1 MKVRYKETGK
11 TDDHVELGDDGQL
24 VGFGDP
30 FQAVKRWCTPW
41 ARGVKS
47 GLLYFITPD
56 TFDDWQ
62 LVEATDDERR
72 RLRDAGFQ
80 V

>member
-1 MKVRYKETGK
+1 MRVRYREAGK
-11 TDDHVELGDDGQL
+11 TDHVELGDDGQL

-30 FQAVKRWCTPW
+30 FPDASDDPEPYTI
-41 ARGVKS
+41 G
-47 GLLYFITPD
+47 PD
-56 TFDDWQ
+56 TFNDDWD
-62 LVEATDDERR
+62 LLEASNDDRR